1 MFSVPVG
8 ILGMVDD
15 LVGISEAGYKAQELN
30 AYVNTK
36 TADKK
41 LQFGPD
47 KCKVMLVGKTQEN
60 FHKNKL
66 FVDCW
71 DIKYDENEKIIDQ
84 FSGKQE
90 MKPVNFDKYLGFVI
104 SNNGNNMKNIEAVK
118 NKSIGV
124 IKQIL
129 STLQN
134 LGKFTF
140 ECAFIY
146 MNSILRGSTLYAC
159 ETYYNLKEN
168 EIREIEKIDEDFLRQ
183 VFDIQRSCPIPLLYL
198 ESGQIPARF
207 LVQKQKLNYL
217 YDILQRDNE
226 SLLFKFFK
234 AQEEKPVKGD
244 WTVEL
249 KNLLKSLNLSLSFDD
264 IKRLKKQKFQN
275 IIDVAIKKS
284 AIVYLKGKIKTKGK
298 DIIYSEYPEIQD
310 YLLPYD
316 SLTLEFKRKM
326 FKFRTR
332 MNMIPANFSS
342 TNLDL
347 VCETPC
353 NEKITNEHIYECKIL
368 NQKEKHENEIEY
380 KKIFNG
386 TIIEKIK
393 VMNIMNEKYEKW
405 KLKSQSLLKQFE
417 QKITKN

>member
-1 MFSVPVG
+1 M
-8 ILGMVDD
+8 
-15 LVGISEAGYKAQELN
+15 
-30 AYVNTK
+30 
-36 TADKK
+36 
-41 LQFGPD
+41 
-47 KCKVMLVGKTQEN
+47 
-60 FHKNKL
+60 
-66 FVDCW
+66 
-71 DIKYDENEKIIDQ
+71 
-84 FSGKQE
+84 
-90 MKPVNFDKYLGFVI
+90 
-104 SNNGNNMKNIEAVK
+104 
-118 NKSIGV
+118 
-124 IKQIL
+124 
-129 STLQN
+129 
-134 LGKFTF
+134 
-140 ECAFIY
+140 
-146 MNSILRGSTLYAC
+146 
-159 ETYYNLKEN
+159 
-168 EIREIEKIDEDFLRQ
+168 
-183 VFDIQRSCPIPLLYL
+183 
-198 ESGQIPARF
+198 
-207 LVQKQKLNYL
+207 
-217 YDILQRDNE
+217 
-226 SLLFKFFK
+226 
-234 AQEEKPVKGD
+234 
-244 WTVEL
+244 
-249 KNLLKSLNLSLSFDD
+249 KSLNLSLSFDD